1 MNSKIEIEKKQLKEL
16 YNTLANYPQISKEQ
30 IESEMKK
37 CFGEDVFNL
46 SPVER
51 IKTFEDARKELG
63 EQHPFVKSYCGY
75 VANIHEEGMNDDDL
89 IAFLKL
95 RIVVAALNEGWEP
108 QFNKDEYRYYPWLYL
123 YTKEEIKDMGMD
135 ERKERNLHISPVGE
149 YAGFAFAASD
159 TAPSYASARIGS
171 RLCLKNS
178 ELATYCGK
186 QFITLW
192 KQFGFR

>member
-1 MNSKIEIEKKQLKEL
+1 MESKIEIEKQKVKEL
-16 YNTLANYPQISKEQ
+16 YKTLTEVSNPSRDK

-37 CFGEDVFNL
+37 CFGEDIFKF

-51 IKTFEDARKELG
+51 IKTFEDAKNELG
-63 EQHPFVKSYCGY
+63 MQHPFVKSYCGY
-75 VANIHEEGMNDDDL
+75 MSNIHDEGLNDADL

-108 QFNKDEYRYYPWLYL
+108 QFKKDEYRYYPWVFL
-123 YTKEEIKDMGMD
+123 YTQEEIKDMDMD
-135 ERKERNLHISPVGE
+135 ERKERNLHISNVGD
-149 YAGFAFAASD
+149 YAGFAFADSD
-159 TAPSYASARIGS
+159 YAPSYTYAFIGS

-192 KQFGFR
+192 KDFGFK